1 MCHRERDMKV
11 YNVII
16 ALASIFV
23 LSSCEG
29 NGKNIE
35 FFAPKDDASKNTTD
49 INTVNGSIMVLQRI
63 ALPKNAI
70 ITVTLSDASLFG
82 VPSVILSQKSY
93 NTKGH
98 QSPFP
103 FEINYKKSE
112 VRPDAKVIVS
122 ATISV
127 EGKLWYVTESL
138 YEVVNNGVDN
148 NVDMVL
154 TAVDSDG

>member
-1 MCHRERDMKV
+1 MKV
-11 YNVII
+11 CNVII

-49 INTVNGSIMVLQRI
+49 ISTVNGSIMVLQRI

-93 NTKGH
+93 NTRGINRR
-98 QSPFP
+98 FP
-103 FEINYKKSE
+103 LRLSIKKRS
-112 VRPDAKVIVS
+112 
-122 ATISV
+122 
-127 EGKLWYVTESL
+127 
-138 YEVVNNGVDN
+138 
-148 NVDMVL
+148 
-154 TAVDSDG
+154 